1 MKAFNR
7 NFILMIIGQIISLF
21 GNAILRFSLS
31 LYVLQV
37 TGSASIFATILA
49 VSILPTILL
58 SPFGGI
64 LADRV
69 SRRSIML
76 SLDFLTSFLIFGFSM
91 VSTMGFSIVLV
102 AILMIS
108 LSIIQAFYQPSVQAS
123 IPLLVSENQLMQAN
137 GIVVQ
142 INALAT
148 LLGPILGGFLFSF
161 LPFSL
166 LLNISGTAFF
176 LSAILECIMRI
187 PFQRVATDGSML
199 SIIRSDCRQSL
210 HFLRHD
216 NPTLLHLLLLLAGLN
231 LVLSSFIT
239 VGLPVISNITLQLP
253 PTFYG
258 WLEAATGIGSI
269 AGSIALPFF
278 LKRVDMS
285 GAWRFLLSGSL
296 FLLPMALV
304 LFLHTPVYIAY
315 ACIFASSICI
325 MLFAALFNIYAQP
338 FLQKSTPNQLL
349 GKGAS
354 MVTMV
359 VMCSYPI
366 GQSLYGILLETFAT
380 RVDLLILFACIAS
393 LIISL
398 LSRNALK
405 TIGNDCE
412 KEAVLIQ

>member
-91 VSTMGFSIVLV
+91 VSTRGFSIVLV

-285 GAWRFLLSGSL
+285 GAWRFLLSDSL

-325 MLFAALFNIYAQP
+325 MLFAALFNIYAQT

-349 GKGAS
+349 GKVAS

>member
-76 SLDFLTSFLIFGFSM
+76 NLDFLTSFLIFGFSM
-91 VSTMGFSIVLV
+91 VSTRGFSIVLV

-304 LFLHTPVYIAY
+304 LFLKTPVYIAY
-315 ACIFASSICI
+315 GCIFVSSICI
-325 MLFAALFNIYAQP
+325 MLFAALFNIYAQT
-338 FLQKSTPNQLL
+338 FLQKSTPNHLL
-349 GKGAS
+349 GKVAS

-366 GQSLYGILLETFAT
+366 GQSLYGILLETFAE

>member
-1 MKAFNR
+1 M
-7 NFILMIIGQIISLF
+7 
-21 GNAILRFSLS
+21 
-31 LYVLQV
+31 
-37 TGSASIFATILA
+37 
-49 VSILPTILL
+49 
-58 SPFGGI
+58 
-64 LADRV
+64 
-69 SRRSIML
+69 
-76 SLDFLTSFLIFGFSM
+76 
-91 VSTMGFSIVLV
+91 
-102 AILMIS
+102 
-108 LSIIQAFYQPSVQAS
+108 
-123 IPLLVSENQLMQAN
+123 
-137 GIVVQ
+137 
-142 INALAT
+142 
-148 LLGPILGGFLFSF
+148 
-161 LPFSL
+161 
-166 LLNISGTAFF
+166 
-176 LSAILECIMRI
+176 
-187 PFQRVATDGSML
+187 
-199 SIIRSDCRQSL
+199 
-210 HFLRHD
+210 
-216 NPTLLHLLLLLAGLN
+216 LLLAGLN

-325 MLFAALFNIYAQP
+325 MLFAALFNIYAQT

-349 GKGAS
+349 GKVAS

>member
-1 MKAFNR
+1 MKAYNR

-49 VSILPTILL
+49 GSILPTILL

-76 SLDFLTSFLIFGFSM
+76 GLDFLTSFLIFGFSM
-91 VSTMGFSIVLV
+91 VSAQGFSVVLV
-102 AILMIS
+102 AMLMIS

-123 IPLLVSENQLMQAN
+123 IPLLVSEEQLMQAN

-142 INALAT
+142 INALAA

-166 LLNISGTAFF
+166 LLNIAATAFF

-187 PFQRVATDGSML
+187 PFQRVEANGSML
-199 SIIRSDCRQSL
+199 SIIRNDSRQSL

-216 NPTLLHLLLLLAGLN
+216 NPTLIHLLLLLAALN

-304 LFLHTPVYIAY
+304 LFLKTPVYIAY
-315 ACIFASSICI
+315 GCIFVSSICI
-325 MLFAALFNIYAQP
+325 MLFAALFNIYAQT
-338 FLQKSTPNQLL
+338 FLQKSTPNHLL
-349 GKGAS
+349 GKVAS

-366 GQSLYGILLETFAT
+366 GQSLYGILLETFAE

>member
-76 SLDFLTSFLIFGFSM
+76 NLDFLTSFLIFGFSM
-91 VSTMGFSIVLV
+91 VSTRGFSIVLV

-296 FLLPMALV
+296 FLLPMVLV

-325 MLFAALFNIYAQP
+325 MLFAALFNIYAQT

-349 GKGAS
+349 GKVAS

>member
-1 MKAFNR
+1 MKTYNR

-49 VSILPTILL
+49 MSIIPTILL

-76 SLDFLTSFLIFGFSM
+76 GLDFVSSFLIFSFSMMSTQGFSM
-91 VSTMGFSIVLV
+91 VLV
-102 AILMIS
+102 AVLMIS
-108 LSIIQAFYQPSVQAS
+108 LSVIQAFYQPSVQAS
-123 IPLLVSENQLMQAN
+123 IPLLVKEEQLMQAN

-142 INALAT
+142 INALAS

-166 LLNISGTAFF
+166 LLNISATAFF

-187 PFQRVATDGSML
+187 PFQSVQAKGAML
-199 SIIRSDCRQSL
+199 SVIRSDMKQSL
-210 HFLRHD
+210 HFLRND
-216 NPTLLHLLLLLAGLN
+216 NPTLLRLLFLLAALN

-269 AGSIALPFF
+269 AGSIAVPYF

-304 LFLHTPVYIAY
+304 LFLGTPVYLAY
-315 ACIFASSICI
+315 ACIFVSSICI
-325 MLFAALFNIYAQP
+325 MLFAALFNIYAQT
-338 FLQKSTPNQLL
+338 FLQKSTPNHLL
-349 GKGAS
+349 GKVAS
-354 MVTMV
+354 LVTMV

-366 GQSLYGILLETFAT
+366 GQSLYGVLLETFAS
-380 RVDLLILFACIAS
+380 RVDFLILIACLSS
-393 LIISL
+393 LLISL
-398 LSRNALK
+398 LSKKALK
-405 TIGNDCE
+405 SIGNDCE
-412 KEAVLIQ
+412 KEAALIQ

>member
-1 MKAFNR
+1 MCSSD
-7 NFILMIIGQIISLF
+7 L
-21 GNAILRFSLS
+21 
-31 LYVLQV
+31 
-37 TGSASIFATILA
+37 
-49 VSILPTILL
+49 
-58 SPFGGI
+58 
-64 LADRV
+64 
-69 SRRSIML
+69 
-76 SLDFLTSFLIFGFSM
+76 
-91 VSTMGFSIVLV
+91 
-102 AILMIS
+102 
-108 LSIIQAFYQPSVQAS
+108 
-123 IPLLVSENQLMQAN
+123 
-137 GIVVQ
+137 
-142 INALAT
+142 
-148 LLGPILGGFLFSF
+148 LFSF

-325 MLFAALFNIYAQP
+325 MLFAALFNIYAQT

-349 GKGAS
+349 GKVAS

>member
-91 VSTMGFSIVLV
+91 VSTRGFSIVLV

-108 LSIIQAFYQPSVQAS
+108 LSIIQTFYQPSVQAS

-176 LSAILECIMRI
+176 LSAILQCIMRI

-258 WLEAATGIGSI
+258 CIGSI

-325 MLFAALFNIYAQP
+325 MLFAALFNIYAQT

-349 GKGAS
+349 GKVAS

>member
-91 VSTMGFSIVLV
+91 VSTRGFSIVLV

-258 WLEAATGIGSI
+258 NRYRLHCRQHCTSVLFKAGGYVRCMALSFERQSVSAPDGAGFIPAYPGIYRICLHLCIQHLHHAVCGLIQYLRADLPAEIHTESASGKGGI
-269 AGSIALPFF
+269 HGHHGRHVLLPDRSVPVRHSAGNLCD
-278 LKRVDMS
+278 K
-285 GAWRFLLSGSL
+285 SGSSDPVCL
-296 FLLPMALV
+296 HCLPDH
-304 LFLHTPVYIAY
+304 FSPQQK
-315 ACIFASSICI
+315 CI
-325 MLFAALFNIYAQP
+325 
-338 FLQKSTPNQLL
+338 K
-349 GKGAS
+349 
-354 MVTMV
+354 
-359 VMCSYPI
+359 
-366 GQSLYGILLETFAT
+366 
-380 RVDLLILFACIAS
+380 
-393 LIISL
+393 
-398 LSRNALK
+398 
-405 TIGNDCE
+405 NDW
-412 KEAVLIQ
+412 K

>member
-69 SRRSIML
+69 NRRSIML

-91 VSTMGFSIVLV
+91 VSTRGFSIVLV

-258 WLEAATGIGSI
+258 WLEPQPVSAP
-269 AGSIALPFF
+269 LP
-278 LKRVDMS
+278 
-285 GAWRFLLSGSL
+285 
-296 FLLPMALV
+296 
-304 LFLHTPVYIAY
+304 
-315 ACIFASSICI
+315 
-325 MLFAALFNIYAQP
+325 AALHFRS
-338 FLQKSTPNQLL
+338 F
-349 GKGAS
+349 
-354 MVTMV
+354 
-359 VMCSYPI
+359 
-366 GQSLYGILLETFAT
+366 
-380 RVDLLILFACIAS
+380 
-393 LIISL
+393 
-398 LSRNALK
+398 
-405 TIGNDCE
+405 
-412 KEAVLIQ
+412 

>member
-37 TGSASIFATILA
+37 TSSASIFATILA

-76 SLDFLTSFLIFGFSM
+76 NLDFLTSFLIFGFSM
-91 VSTMGFSIVLV
+91 VSTRGFSIVLV

-304 LFLHTPVYIAY
+304 LFLHTPVYICLHL
-315 ACIFASSICI
+315 CIQHLHHAVCGLIQYLRADLPAEIHTESS
-325 MLFAALFNIYAQP
+325 A
-338 FLQKSTPNQLL
+338 
-349 GKGAS
+349 GKGGIHGHHGRHVLLPDRSVPVRHSAGDLCDKS
-354 MVTMV
+354 G
-359 VMCSYPI
+359 SSDPI
-366 GQSLYGILLETFAT
+366 CLHCLPYHFPPQQK
-380 RVDLLILFACIAS
+380 CI
-393 LIISL
+393 
-398 LSRNALK
+398 K
-405 TIGNDCE
+405 NDW
-412 KEAVLIQ
+412 K